1 MKEFLNKTFLLMI
14 LFLAGCSETNLD
26 NPSSF
31 TDSPLNLNVG
41 DCFNDFSNLDMDAGS
56 SVDAQDIEV
65 VGCSNAHN
73 GEVFAAYSSVP
84 LSYRDSSDPLGDMC
98 IDGALDLIDSLFP
111 NASYPELSLVYE
123 KFDNS
128 FQTQWFYN
136 KVGDSYSPDLDNK
149 VVCTISS
156 NYNLTKTTIS
166 DSIKELN
173 Q

>member
-1 MKEFLNKTFLLMI
+1 MLTQK
-14 LFLAGCSETNLD
+14 
-26 NPSSF
+26 
-31 TDSPLNLNVG
+31 
-41 DCFNDFSNLDMDAGS
+41 
-56 SVDAQDIEV
+56 
-65 VGCSNAHN
+65 
-73 GEVFAAYSSVP
+73 
-84 LSYRDSSDPLGDMC
+84 LSDLEQSYDPLGDMC

-111 NASYPELSLVYE
+111 NASYTELSLVYE

>member
-1 MKEFLNKTFLLMI
+1 MKEFLNKTLLLMI
-14 LFLAGCSETNLD
+14 LFLAGCSEKNLD

-31 TDSPLNLNVG
+31 TDSPLNLNAG

-56 SVDAQDIEV
+56 SVDAQYIEV

-73 GEVFAAYSSVP
+73 GEVYAAYSSVP

-111 NASYPELSLVYE
+111 NASYTELSSVYE
-123 KFDNS
+123 KFDNN